1 MGVFAEGSGEG
12 LFAKSLSPATP
23 QESEELYMTQFLQYV
38 ISGLST
44 GSLYALVALGLVLIY
59 RSTRILNFAHGDI
72 TTFGT
77 FAAFMLLGMNFPF
90 TLAYGIA
97 LLAGAA
103 LAMAF
108 YFVILVPA
116 QRRDAT
122 QLGQIILTLGLG
134 LILQGGIAYF
144 GGTEPQAFPFPLSE
158 TKIYRFW
165 GLTISQLGVGTLA
178 VSLLCCFLFYLLVQK
193 TRLGLAM
200 RATSEN
206 LTAAQTLGIPTR
218 GVLAFSWGLAAA
230 LGVVAGLFLAP
241 ALLLDPFFM
250 LEPFLKGFAAAILG
264 GLNSLPGAIVG
275 GLILGVAE
283 ALTGGYLSIAFKN
296 SLAFIVII
304 FVLLLRPEGLLGE
317 EFKERV

>member
-1 MGVFAEGSGEG
+1 M
-12 LFAKSLSPATP
+12 
-23 QESEELYMTQFLQYV
+23 SEFLQYTV
-38 ISGLST
+38 SGLST
-44 GSLYALVALGLVLIY
+44 GALYSLVALGLALIY

-72 TTFGT
+72 TTIGT
-77 FAAFMLLGMNFPF
+77 LVAFTLLGMKVPF
-90 TLAYGIA
+90 AVAAVLA
-97 LLAGAA
+97 LLFGAG

-108 YFVILVPA
+108 YFCVLVPA
-116 QRRDAT
+116 QRREAT

-134 LILQGGIAYF
+134 LIIQGVVAYA

-158 TKIYRFW
+158 FKIYKL
-165 GLTISQLGVGTLA
+165 GSVTISQLSLGTLA
-178 VSLLCCFLFYLLVQK
+178 ISLLSCFIFYLLVQK

-206 LTAAQTLGIPTR
+206 LPAAQTLGIPTR
-218 GVLAFSWGLAAA
+218 MVLALSWGLASL
-230 LGVVAGLFLAP
+230 LGVLAGLFLAP
-241 ALLLDPFFM
+241 VLLLDPFFM

-283 ALTGGYLSIAFKN
+283 ALAGGYISIAFKN
-296 SLAFIVII
+296 TFAFLLII
-304 FVLLLRPEGLLGE
+304 AVLLLRPEGLLGV

>member
-1 MGVFAEGSGEG
+1 ME
-12 LFAKSLSPATP
+12 
-23 QESEELYMTQFLQYV
+23 QILQYA

-44 GSLYALVALGLVLIY
+44 GAVYALVALGLVLIY
-59 RSTRILNFAHGDI
+59 RSTRILNFAHGDV
-72 TTFGT
+72 TTAGT
-77 FAAFMLLGMNFPF
+77 FVAF
-90 TLAYGIA
+90 TLLAFNVPFIVAAVLA
-97 LLAGAA
+97 LLFGAV

-108 YFVILVPA
+108 YFSILVPA

-134 LILQGGIAYF
+134 LILQGLIAYF
-144 GGTEPQAFPFPLSE
+144 GGTEPQSFPFPLSE
-158 TKIYRFW
+158 YKIYKL
-165 GLTISQLGVGTLA
+165 GGVIISQLSLGTLVA
-178 VSLLCCFLFYLLVQK
+178 GLVSAFLFYLLVQR

-206 LTAAQTLGIPTR
+206 LPAAQTLGIPTR
-218 GVLAFSWGLAAA
+218 RVLALSWGLAAA
-230 LGVVAGLFLAP
+230 LGILAGLFLAP

-283 ALTGGYLSIAFKN
+283 ALTGGFVSIAFKN
-296 SLAFIVII
+296 TLAFIVII
-304 FVLLLRPEGLLGE
+304 VVLLLRPEGLLGE